1 MKVWLCKS
9 LSNTLHLNIRNL
21 FQSTHQPNNVHKR
34 MFVTSPLER
43 IKSTAEKISATFIN
57 IVYIQTAEKV
67 MEPLEAKIS

>member
-1 MKVWLCKS
+1 
-9 LSNTLHLNIRNL
+9 
-21 FQSTHQPNNVHKR
+21 